1 MRPSLFIFG
10 ISKSKRKNLLICH
23 KCEKYFESG
32 NGIFSIRGKRYHK
45 KCAESLNFD
54 VSN

>member
-1 MRPSLFIFG
+1 MKPSLFIFG

-23 KCEKYFESG
+23 KCEKHFEFG
-32 NGIFSIRGKRYHK
+32 DNVFSSNSKRYHK

>member
-1 MRPSLFIFG
+1 MRTSQFIFRT
-10 ISKSKRKNLLICH
+10 SKSIRANLLICH
-23 KCEKYFESG
+23 KCEKHFEFG
-32 NGIFSIRGKRYHK
+32 DNVFSSNSKRYHK